1 MATPHTPG
9 QKHAPGTRVVYK
21 NGVEAVVQADGRHR
35 IVSSSAAAAANAR
48 KTPRYSKALGP
59 RGAARAFN
67 AYYRSKSYKSPRAKK
82 AAMTRDLCHGRK
94 AKYVRRTTAY
104 KATRKGRLTGPGHY
118 DYPGVDDGSRCPQR
132 GGKRSPKKRGRKSKG
147 KCGMNPATNRC
158 ARGHPNTQGWCMMSN
173 RGKSKKGTRKSPN
186 TRRRCTSVYGA
197 RQFLGMPKAKKSPK
211 SPRRSK
217 RKSGRKPKG
226 FYKN

>member
-1 MATPHTPG
+1 MGMGMATPHTPG

-48 KTPRYSKALGP
+48 KTPRYSRALGP

-67 AYYRSKSYKSPRAKK
+67 AYYRNKSYKSPRAKK

-104 KATRKGRLTGPGHY
+104 KARRNGRLTGPGHY
-118 DYPGVDDGSRCPQR
+118 DYPGVDDGSRCPLS
-132 GGKRSPKKRGRKSKG
+132 GGYMEDEDKELFGGYMEDEDKELFG
-147 KCGMNPATNRC
+147 
-158 ARGHPNTQGWCMMSN
+158 
-173 RGKSKKGTRKSPN
+173 
-186 TRRRCTSVYGA
+186 
-197 RQFLGMPKAKKSPK
+197 
-211 SPRRSK
+211 
-217 RKSGRKPKG
+217 G
-226 FYKN
+226 FNEDEDKELFG

>member
-1 MATPHTPG
+1 MGMGMATPHTPG

-82 AAMTRDLCHGRK
+82 AAMTRDICHGRK

-104 KATRKGRLTGPGHY
+104 KASRNGRLTGPGHY
-118 DYPGVDDGSRCPQR
+118 DYPGVDDGSRCPQN
-132 GGKRSPKKRGRKSKG
+132 GGFFEEDEEMEQKAGAR
-147 KCGMNPATNRC
+147 CGWNAATNRC
-158 ARGHPNTQGWCMMSN
+158 VKGADNKMGWCEL
-173 RGKSKKGTRKSPN
+173 GGVKGTRAKPN
-186 TRRRCTSVYGA
+186 RGRRC
-197 RQFLGMPKAKKSPK
+197 
-211 SPRRSK
+211 
-217 RKSGRKPKG
+217 
-226 FYKN
+226 

>member
-1 MATPHTPG
+1 MGYNMATPHTPG

-21 NGVEAVVQADGRHR
+21 NGVEAVVQEDGRHR

-67 AYYRSKSYKSPRAKK
+67 AYYRNKSYKSPRSKK

-132 GGKRSPKKRGRKSKG
+132 GGYESTEEEELFGGYESTEEEELSEDMNQPRKKNYLADIWVNNLELDADLIQLKVDALVHKVQEW
-147 KCGMNPATNRC
+147 T
-158 ARGHPNTQGWCMMSN
+158 
-173 RGKSKKGTRKSPN
+173 
-186 TRRRCTSVYGA
+186 VD
-197 RQFLGMPKAKKSPK
+197 AKLDQDI
-211 SPRRSK
+211 
-217 RKSGRKPKG
+217 
-226 FYKN
+226 